1 MNLLT
6 NSDQALIFNHLGY
19 ERIKKGY
26 QRKIKE
32 RTKEKKEIEVG
43 TKEFTNGREFFFDI
57 WTEYNKIQKNTT
69 DDISIKRILEKYQRE
84 DEGREAGRNG
94 N

>member
-1 MNLLT
+1 M
-6 NSDQALIFNHLGY
+6 
-19 ERIKKGY
+19 
-26 QRKIKE
+26 
-32 RTKEKKEIEVG
+32 G

-57 WTEYNKIQKNTT
+57 RTEYNKIQKNTT

>member
-6 NSDQALIFNHLGY
+6 NSDQALIFNHLRY
-19 ERIKKGY
+19 ERIK
-26 QRKIKE
+26 RKIIE
-32 RTKEKKEIEVG
+32 RTKEKKEIEVE

-57 WTEYNKIQKNTT
+57 WTEYNKIQKNIT
-69 DDISIKRILEKYQRE
+69 DDISIKKILEKYQKE
-84 DEGREAGRNG
+84 DEGRETGRNG